1 MYRSMSDSR
10 NSPIPQDRV
19 DANINSEERAAAN
32 REQMREQERY
42 IEDQAADERSG
53 TNPEEQP
60 GIPDEPTSPAE
71 GGD

>member
-19 DANINSEERAAAN
+19 NANVNTGERAAADQS
-32 REQMREQERY
+32 QMREQERY
-42 IEDQAADERSG
+42 LEDQGVDGGAG
-53 TNPEEQP
+53 MNPEEQP
-60 GIPDEPTSPAE
+60 GIPDEPVSPAE

>member
-1 MYRSMSDSR
+1 MSDSR

-19 DANINSEERAAAN
+19 NENVDHAQLAKDNQQQMAEE
-32 REQMREQERY
+32 QRY
-42 IEDQAADERSG
+42 LKDRGVDERPG

-60 GIPDEPTSPAE
+60 GIPNEPNSPAE

>member
-1 MYRSMSDSR
+1 MHRCMSDSR

-19 DANINSEERAAAN
+19 DANVNTGERAAAD
-32 REQMREQERY
+32 RAQMREQERY
-42 IEDQAADERSG
+42 IEDQGTDEVPG

-60 GIPDEPTSPAE
+60 GISDEPTSPAE